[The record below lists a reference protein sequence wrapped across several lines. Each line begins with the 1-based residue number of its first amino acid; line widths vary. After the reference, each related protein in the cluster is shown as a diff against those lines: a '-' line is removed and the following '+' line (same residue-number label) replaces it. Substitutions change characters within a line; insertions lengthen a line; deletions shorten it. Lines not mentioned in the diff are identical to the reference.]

1 MVLDKFMT
9 TNDSK
14 KEIIEDLIL
23 AFQKKEIGI
32 IDDPMLL
39 KQLAYYD
46 IQKTKT
52 GYTYNNSNDS
62 IHDDFVM
69 ALAIGYHCFKVGTI
83 NVGFGF
89 KTRKK
94 KGNRS
99 DER

>member
-1 MVLDKFMT
+1 MVIDKFMT

-23 AFQKKEIGI
+23 AFQRKEIGI
-32 IDDPMLL
+32 LDDPVLL

-52 GYTYNNSNDS
+52 GYTYNTSNDS
-62 IHDDFVM
+62 IHDDYVLS
-69 ALAIGYHCFKVGTI
+69 LAIGYHCFKVGTI

-89 KTRKK
+89 KRKK
-94 KGNRS
+94 KVNRS